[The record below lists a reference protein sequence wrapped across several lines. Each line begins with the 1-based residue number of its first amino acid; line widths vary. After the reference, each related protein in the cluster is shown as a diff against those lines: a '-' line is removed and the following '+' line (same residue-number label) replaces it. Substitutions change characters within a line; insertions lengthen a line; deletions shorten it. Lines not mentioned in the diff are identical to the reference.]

1 MSFKFKL
8 GTIVQKT
15 DQPDL
20 GLFRVVGLLLDGFIN
35 VRSLTTHQAHIMD
48 GKDFEATED
57 QTPPNY

>member
-20 GLFRVVGLLLDGFIN
+20 GLFRVVGVLPDGNIN
-35 VRSLTTHQAHIMD
+35 VRSLKTHRAQIMN
-48 GKDFEATED
+48 GEDFEAAED
-57 QTPPNY
+57 QTPRKY